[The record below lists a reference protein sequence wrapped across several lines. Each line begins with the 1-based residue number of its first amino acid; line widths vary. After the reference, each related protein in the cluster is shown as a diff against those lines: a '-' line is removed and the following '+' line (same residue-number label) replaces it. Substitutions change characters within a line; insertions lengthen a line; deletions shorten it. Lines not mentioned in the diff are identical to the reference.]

1 MVNTLSPAKVRGV
14 FFSVIDDI
22 IGWKINQPIEV
33 ITMKLTKKDISL
45 FEELVAEFL
54 YQHPQLNE
62 IQYDDDGNPYEYR
75 EGYVSYDSYGP
86 LKINEINQLSS
97 KLKSLI

>member
-1 MVNTLSPAKVRGV
+1 
-14 FFSVIDDI
+14 
-22 IGWKINQPIEV
+22 
-33 ITMKLTKKDISL
+33 MKLTKNDISL

-62 IQYDDDGNPYEYR
+62 IQYDDDGTPYEYV
-75 EGYVSYDSYGP
+75 EGYVSYDSYAP
-86 LKINEINQLSS
+86 LKIVEINQLFS